1 MDINT
6 LLDNAKKNLVESL
19 DMAKLACEGNLFDV
33 DNATEAHK
41 AIVAALNNI
50 KVIER
55 MNRALA
61 AIMATQAK

>member
-1 MDINT
+1 MDLNCI
-6 LLDNAKKNLVESL
+6 LDNAKKQLMESL
-19 DMAKLACEGNLFDV
+19 ELAKLACEGDLFNQ

-55 MNRALA
+55 MNRALS
-61 AIMATQAK
+61 AIMAAQGK